1 MLLIKSFIALAFLF
15 GIYETNANA
24 FEQKLSSDVIPL
36 YDQGEF
42 EALSKILE
50 DKVNNNQ
57 PDIDAFDFFA
67 LGNAYFKQG
76 LNGKAM
82 AAYLKASELAPRSS
96 VIAFNL
102 KKVSDQSRD
111 KLGYDWPE
119 AQWKKALVLY
129 RKLSVQELF
138 YLGAMLIALAG
149 IFICAYLFSS
159 QYKRLFITLCFICF
173 GFGGYAATV
182 FFFSKSIW
190 PKWGAVTSFQTNVY
204 SSPSAESGVVL
215 FKLNDG
221 APVMIEGSDG
231 LWSKIGLSDGK
242 RGWVET
248 DRLAS
253 YYR

>member
-1 MLLIKSFIALAFLF
+1 
-15 GIYETNANA
+15 
-24 FEQKLSSDVIPL
+24 
-36 YDQGEF
+36 
-42 EALSKILE
+42 LE

-159 QYKRLFITLCFICF
+159 KYKRLFITLCFICF

-182 FFFSKSIW
+182 FFSARAFGQN
-190 PKWGAVTSFQTNVY
+190 GAQL
-204 SSPSAESGVVL
+204 PA
-215 FKLNDG
+215 FKLTFIHLLQQKAVSFFLN
-221 APVMIEGSDG
+221 
-231 LWSKIGLSDGK
+231 
-242 RGWVET
+242 
-248 DRLAS
+248 
-253 YYR
+253 